1 MNKLDYKNVAY
12 YGKSIESLTK
22 EELLEAFLELA
33 KILNDCPVKGD
44 CMRMFDFSDLRKG
57 KD

>member
-1 MNKLDYKNVAY
+1 MSKLTSKDVAY
-12 YGKSIESLTK
+12 YGRAIESLTK

-33 KILNDCPVKGD
+33 MIINDCPVKGD
-44 CMRMFDFSDLRKG
+44 CKRLLEASDIRKG